1 MVNYIR
7 LGLTESTL
15 YYLWILKHKK
25 LCKDFE
31 KKNIEKEMLNWLYT
45 TSGFYDKRIKGNYFD
60 FDNEYKKI
68 LNSNTYTQYMFLLD
82 YYINKCDNFVF
93 LVHKLPIYLSKYKN
107 EIDQNYFKLK
117 PFVNQELDHLYNVMD
132 KKRVL
137 IVSSFAELIKE
148 RIDSGDCNKIFLK
161 FPHIVSS
168 EAFTTPYT
176 FFNNGQEGN
185 ILETTKKMQ
194 NQIEILKDQFD
205 IAIVSCGAYG
215 ALISGFI
222 SEQLKKD
229 SYMAG
234 GKLNSMF
241 GICSGR
247 FPYNDSLP
255 NKELWLKQIPEKY
268 RPKDYLKIENG
279 CYW

>member
-1 MVNYIR
+1 
-7 LGLTESTL
+7 
-15 YYLWILKHKK
+15 
-25 LCKDFE
+25 
-31 KKNIEKEMLNWLYT
+31 MLNWLYS
-45 TSGFYDKRIKGNYFD
+45 TSGFYDKRIKGNYFN

-117 PFVNQELDHLYNVMD
+117 PSVNQKLDHLYNVMD

-161 FPHIVSS
+161 FPHIIST

-176 FFNNGQEGN
+176 FFNNGQDSN

-205 IAIVSCGAYG
+205 VAIVSCGAYG

-234 GKLNSMF
+234 GQLNSMF

-255 NKELWLKQIPEKY
+255 NKEFWLKQIPEKY